1 MVGNALTV
9 LFQEKVREA
18 VNERERLASA
28 LANQQSVIETFE
40 KDFTEAIGQIEF
52 LQQRIKQLEEQAQAA
67 QDVSEFQVFVASKQ
81 IGFSRSVS

>member
-1 MVGNALTV
+1 MFRNTLV
-9 LFQEKVREA
+9 LIIFLSLFCYQEKVKDV

-52 LQQRIKQLEEQAQAA
+52 LQQRIKQLEEQALTA
-67 QDVSEFQVFVASKQ
+67 QDVRVLKTHLSS
-81 IGFSRSVS
+81 